1 MMNSVVNESAF
12 YMWRTLISVAH
23 ADNIVTDEE
32 IEFIAQ
38 MMENIDFSDEQTAI
52 LKDDI
57 LNAKDVSEMFTG
69 VTSQK
74 DRIQFFEFA
83 RDLVWVDGD
92 FASEEQSVM
101 IQLYQQHM
109 QETDVDELIGHISL
123 ELEEDSVP
131 TNLNRRPDKKTGFR
145 KFLSSFRGSFSNRDE

>member
-1 MMNSVVNESAF
+1 
-12 YMWRTLISVAH
+12 
-23 ADNIVTDEE
+23 
-32 IEFIAQ
+32 
-38 MMENIDFSDEQTAI
+38 MENIDFSDEQTAI